1 MQQGIQQ
8 GMQQGIQQGMQQ
20 GIQQGMQQGI
30 QQGMQQGIQQG
41 MQQGIQQERLSGIEL
56 GLELKFGVEGLRL
69 LPEISKI
76 EDADV
81 LRAIRAGLKVIN
93 TPAELRRIYR
103 KDPPDPAA
111 TNDSP
116 AQTREAASPYTAQTP
131 AEALPED
138 DDQEDTPDQ

>member
-1 MQQGIQQ
+1 
-8 GMQQGIQQGMQQ
+8 
-20 GIQQGMQQGI
+20 
-30 QQGMQQGIQQG
+30 

-81 LRAIRAGLKVIN
+81 LRAIRAGLKITN
-93 TPAELRRIYR
+93 TPADLRRIYR
-103 KDPPDPAA
+103 EDPTDPVA
-111 TNDSP
+111 TNNAPTS
-116 AQTREAASPYTAQTP
+116 EAASPYTAQTP

-138 DDQEDTPDQ
+138 DDDQEGTP